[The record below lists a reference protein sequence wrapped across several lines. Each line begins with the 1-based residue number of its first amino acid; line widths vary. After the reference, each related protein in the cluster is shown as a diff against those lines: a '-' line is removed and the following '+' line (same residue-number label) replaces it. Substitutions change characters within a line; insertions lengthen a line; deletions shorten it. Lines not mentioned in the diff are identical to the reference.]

1 MNEKP
6 SEYSFDE
13 IELGMQK
20 SFKVDISKN
29 MLDVFGRDTGDY
41 NPLHM
46 SEEYA
51 SSTSFKKRVCSGM
64 FLASFFSRL
73 VGMYL
78 PGKHA
83 LHISQSLNFVNPCFI
98 GETITVEGKV
108 IDKSPATKIIKLET
122 TITNESGKRI
132 IDGKAQVIVRDD
144 RKFRNRNRYY

>member
-1 MNEKP
+1 MSEKP

-20 SFKVDISKN
+20 RFKVDISKN

-64 FLASFFSRL
+64 FLSSFFSRL

-83 LHISQSLNFVNPCFI
+83 LHISQSLNFINPCFI

-144 RKFRNRNRYY
+144 

>member
-1 MNEKP
+1 MSEKP

-13 IELGMQK
+13 IEIGMQK
-20 SFKVDISKN
+20 SFKIFISED
-29 MLDVFGRDTGDY
+29 MLADFAKLSGDD

-46 SEEYA
+46 NEEYA

-64 FLASFFSRL
+64 FLSSFFSRL

-98 GETITVEGKV
+98 GEMITVEGKV
-108 IDKSPATKIIKLET
+108 VDKSPATKIIKLET

-144 RKFRNRNRYY
+144 

>member
-1 MNEKP
+1 MSEKP

-64 FLASFFSRL
+64 FLSSFFSRL

-98 GETITVEGKV
+98 GEMITVEGKV

-144 RKFRNRNRYY
+144 

>member
-1 MNEKP
+1 MSEKT

-64 FLASFFSRL
+64 FLSSFFSRL

-144 RKFRNRNRYY
+144 

>member
-6 SEYSFDE
+6 LEYSFDE
-13 IELGMQK
+13 IEIGVQK
-20 SFKVDISKN
+20 SFKVSISED
-29 MLDVFGRDTGDY
+29 MLDEFAKLSGDS

-46 SEEYA
+46 NEEYA

-64 FLASFFSRL
+64 FLSSFFSRL

-98 GETITVEGKV
+98 GEMITVEGKV
-108 IDKSPATKIIKLET
+108 VDKSPATKIIKLET

-144 RKFRNRNRYY
+144 

>member
-13 IELGMQK
+13 IEIGMQK
-20 SFKVDISKN
+20 SFKIFISEDY
-29 MLDVFGRDTGDY
+29 LDDFAKLSGDD

-46 SEEYA
+46 NEEYA

-64 FLASFFSRL
+64 FLSSFFSRL

-98 GETITVEGKV
+98 GEMITVQGKV
-108 IDKSPATKIIKLET
+108 VDKSPATKIIKLET

-144 RKFRNRNRYY
+144 

>member
-1 MNEKP
+1 MELIWMSEKP

-20 SFKVDISKN
+20 SFKVNISKN

-64 FLASFFSRL
+64 FLSSFFSRL

-144 RKFRNRNRYY
+144 

>member
-1 MNEKP
+1 MSEKP

-64 FLASFFSRL
+64 FLSSFFSRL

-83 LHISQSLNFVNPCFI
+83 LHISQSLNFVYPCFI
-98 GETITVEGKV
+98 GEMITIEGKV
-108 IDKSPATKIIKLET
+108 IDKSLATKIIKLET

-144 RKFRNRNRYY
+144 

>member
-1 MNEKP
+1 MSEKP

-13 IELGMQK
+13 IEIGMQK
-20 SFKVDISKN
+20 NFKVNISEN
-29 MLDVFGRDTGDY
+29 MLNEFGRNTEDY

-46 SEEYA
+46 NEKYA

-64 FLASFFSRL
+64 FLSSFFSRL

-98 GETITVEGKV
+98 GETITVGGKV
-108 IDKSPATKIIKLET
+108 IGKSAATKIIKLET

-144 RKFRNRNRYY
+144 

>member
-1 MNEKP
+1 MDEKP

-13 IELGMQK
+13 IEIGMQK
-20 SFKVDISKN
+20 NFKVNISEN
-29 MLDVFGRDTGDY
+29 MLNEFGRNTEDY

-46 SEEYA
+46 NEKYA

-64 FLASFFSRL
+64 FLSSFFSRL

-144 RKFRNRNRYY
+144 

>member
-1 MNEKP
+1 MTEKP

-64 FLASFFSRL
+64 FLSSFFSRL

-98 GETITVEGKV
+98 GEMITVEGKV
-108 IDKSPATKIIKLET
+108 VDKSPATKIIKLET

-144 RKFRNRNRYY
+144 

>member
-1 MNEKP
+1 MSEKP

-13 IELGMQK
+13 IEIGMQK
-20 SFKVDISKN
+20 NFKIFISEGR
-29 MLDVFGRDTGDY
+29 LDDFAKLSGDD

-46 SEEYA
+46 NEEYA

-144 RKFRNRNRYY
+144 

>member
-1 MNEKP
+1 MSEKP

-64 FLASFFSRL
+64 FLSSFFSRL

-83 LHISQSLNFVNPCFI
+83 LHISQSLNFINPCFI
-98 GETITVEGKV
+98 GEMITVEGKV

-144 RKFRNRNRYY
+144 

>member
-1 MNEKP
+1 MELIWMSEKP

-20 SFKVDISKN
+20 SFKIFISED
-29 MLDVFGRDTGDY
+29 MLADFAKLSGDD

-46 SEEYA
+46 NEEYA

-64 FLASFFSRL
+64 FLSSFFSRL

-98 GETITVEGKV
+98 GETVTVGGKV
-108 IDKSPATKIIKLET
+108 IDKSTATKIIKLET

-144 RKFRNRNRYY
+144 

>member
-1 MNEKP
+1 MGLIWMSEKP

-64 FLASFFSRL
+64 FLSSFFSRL

-108 IDKSPATKIIKLET
+108 IDKSSATKIIKLET

-144 RKFRNRNRYY
+144 

>member
-1 MNEKP
+1 MSEKP

-13 IELGMQK
+13 IEIGMQK
-20 SFKVDISKN
+20 NFQVFISEN
-29 MLDVFGRDTGDY
+29 MLNEFGRNTEDY

-46 SEEYA
+46 NEKYA

-64 FLASFFSRL
+64 FLSSFFSRL

-144 RKFRNRNRYY
+144 

>member
-1 MNEKP
+1 MSEKP

-13 IELGMQK
+13 IEIGMQK
-20 SFKVDISKN
+20 SFKIFISEDR
-29 MLDVFGRDTGDY
+29 LDDFAKLSGDD

-46 SEEYA
+46 NEEYA

-64 FLASFFSRL
+64 FLSSFFSRL

-98 GETITVEGKV
+98 GEMITVEGKV

-144 RKFRNRNRYY
+144 

>member
-1 MNEKP
+1 MSEKP
-6 SEYSFDE
+6 SEYSFVE
-13 IELGMQK
+13 IEIGMQK
-20 SFKVDISKN
+20 SFQVFISEG
-29 MLDVFGRDTGDY
+29 MLDDFAKLSGDD

-46 SEEYA
+46 NEEYA

-64 FLASFFSRL
+64 FLSSFFSRL

-83 LHISQSLNFVNPCFI
+83 LYISQSLNFINPCFI
-98 GETITVEGKV
+98 GEMITVEGKV
-108 IDKSPATKIIKLET
+108 TDKSPATKIIKLET

-144 RKFRNRNRYY
+144 

>member
-1 MNEKP
+1 MSEKP

-83 LHISQSLNFVNPCFI
+83 LHMSQSLNFVNPCFI

-144 RKFRNRNRYY
+144 

>member
-1 MNEKP
+1 MDEEP

-13 IELGMQK
+13 IEIGMQK

-64 FLASFFSRL
+64 FLSSFFSRL

-98 GETITVEGKV
+98 GETITVGGKV

-144 RKFRNRNRYY
+144 

>member
-29 MLDVFGRDTGDY
+29 MLDVFGRETGDY

-78 PGKHA
+78 PGKLA
-83 LHISQSLNFVNPCFI
+83 LHISQSLTFVNPCFI

-122 TITNESGKRI
+122 TITNELGKRI

-144 RKFRNRNRYY
+144 

>member
-1 MNEKP
+1 MSEKP

-13 IELGMQK
+13 IEIGMQK
-20 SFKVDISKN
+20 SFKIFISEDR
-29 MLDVFGRDTGDY
+29 LDDFAKLSGDD

-46 SEEYA
+46 NEEYA

-144 RKFRNRNRYY
+144 

>member
-1 MNEKP
+1 MSEKP

-20 SFKVDISKN
+20 RFKVDISKN

-64 FLASFFSRL
+64 FLASFFSRI

-144 RKFRNRNRYY
+144 

>member
-1 MNEKP
+1 MSEKP

-64 FLASFFSRL
+64 FLSSFFSRL

-108 IDKSPATKIIKLET
+108 IGKSPATKIIKLET

-144 RKFRNRNRYY
+144 

>member
-1 MNEKP
+1 MSEKP

-122 TITNESGKRI
+122 TITNESGKRV
-132 IDGKAQVIVRDD
+132 IDGKARVIVRDD
-144 RKFRNRNRYY
+144 

>member
-13 IELGMQK
+13 IEIGMQK

-64 FLASFFSRL
+64 FLSSFFSRL

-144 RKFRNRNRYY
+144 

>member
-1 MNEKP
+1 MSEKP

-13 IELGMQK
+13 IEIGMQK
-20 SFKVDISKN
+20 NFKIVISEGR
-29 MLDVFGRDTGDY
+29 LDDFAKLSGDD

-46 SEEYA
+46 NEEYA

-64 FLASFFSRL
+64 FLSSFFSRL

-144 RKFRNRNRYY
+144 

>member
-1 MNEKP
+1 MSEKP

-29 MLDVFGRDTGDY
+29 ILDVFGRDTGDY

-144 RKFRNRNRYY
+144 

>member
-1 MNEKP
+1 MSEKP

-51 SSTSFKKRVCSGM
+51 SLTSFKKRVCSGM
-64 FLASFFSRL
+64 FLSSFFSRL

-144 RKFRNRNRYY
+144 

>member
-1 MNEKP
+1 MSEKP

-13 IELGMQK
+13 IEIGMQK
-20 SFKVDISKN
+20 SFKIFISEDR
-29 MLDVFGRDTGDY
+29 LDDFAKLSGDD

-46 SEEYA
+46 NEEYA

-64 FLASFFSRL
+64 FLSSFFSRL

-98 GETITVEGKV
+98 GEMITVEGKV
-108 IDKSPATKIIKLET
+108 VDKSPATKIIKLET

-144 RKFRNRNRYY
+144 